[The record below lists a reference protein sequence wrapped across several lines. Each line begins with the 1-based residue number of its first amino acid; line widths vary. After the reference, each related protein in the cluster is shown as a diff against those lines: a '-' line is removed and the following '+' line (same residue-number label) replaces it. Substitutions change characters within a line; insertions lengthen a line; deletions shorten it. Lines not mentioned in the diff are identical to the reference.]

1 MKKQYLIRTQKINS
15 SIVGKTFFIYSG
27 FSFVELL
34 VTSFIINYK
43 VGEFIK
49 TRKKNGSKS

>member
-27 FSFVELL
+27 ISFVELL